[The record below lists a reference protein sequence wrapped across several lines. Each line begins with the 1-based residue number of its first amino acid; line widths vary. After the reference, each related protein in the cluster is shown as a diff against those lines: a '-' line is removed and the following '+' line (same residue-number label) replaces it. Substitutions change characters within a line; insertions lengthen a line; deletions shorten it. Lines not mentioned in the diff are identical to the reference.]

1 MIGTHSNVYLLRG
14 SALYDITPIDLE
26 PGAEIQIPYVGYS
39 AGLYSEGVYG
49 FGDPSLEPLRLFS
62 SGSFGQDLLF
72 VPRGKGL
79 YVWKPDTGVSS
90 PAVRVDSLEG
100 ASEVPTVAVGM
111 IVSDVSRF
119 VLCFGASD
127 IGSTELLPAQN
138 PLLIRWSDQEN
149 YLEWMPRPTNQA
161 GSIELSR
168 GTAIITAL
176 QARQEIVV
184 FTDASVYVL
193 QYVGAPIVWSSQLVG
208 DNISIVSPNSAVFV
222 GSSVYWMGRGTFY
235 VYSGQVTVNP
245 CSVRS
250 FVFNDINQMQADQI
264 FAVHNE
270 AFSEVWWF
278 YPSSESNTVDKYV
291 IYNYKENL
299 WYYGTMAR
307 TAAVASDISDRFIA
321 TDYAGNLIEHEF
333 GTDDLSTPTP
343 QPIHAY
349 VASGDVTLGEGDRF
363 SFISQVIPDLNFDG
377 SQTETP
383 SATFS
388 LQPRLGPGSPFK
400 DPASEGG
407 ASTTP
412 VQQTIAMPV
421 PVYADVLAMRARA
434 RSIAIKVESTE
445 LGVAWQLGTPR
456 VNIRADGRRG

>member
-1 MIGTHSNVYLLRG
+1 
-14 SALYDITPIDLE
+14 
-26 PGAEIQIPYVGYS
+26 
-39 AGLYSEGVYG
+39 
-49 FGDPSLEPLRLFS
+49 
-62 SGSFGQDLLF
+62 
-72 VPRGKGL
+72 
-79 YVWKPDTGVSS
+79 
-90 PAVRVDSLEG
+90 
-100 ASEVPTVAVGM
+100 
-111 IVSDVSRF
+111 
-119 VLCFGASD
+119 
-127 IGSTELLPAQN
+127 
-138 PLLIRWSDQEN
+138 
-149 YLEWMPRPTNQA
+149 MPRPTNQA

-168 GTAIITAL
+168 GTEIVTAL

-184 FTDASVYVL
+184 FTDTSVYSL

-245 CSVRS
+245 CPVRT
-250 FVFNDINQMQADQI
+250 FVFNGVNPTQEDQI

-278 YPSSESNTVDKYV
+278 YPSKGSTTIDKYV
-291 IYNYKENL
+291 VYNYKDNL

-307 TAAVASDISDRFIA
+307 TAAVDSATTNSFIA
-321 TDYAGNLIEHEF
+321 ADYEGNLIEHEF